1 MCFTLLT
8 KLKNIVVQRKVH
20 SLLER
25 YQVEVLH
32 HTPGRVRVR
41 IKRWQDNRVLLERLL
56 EDMRN
61 DPAVESVA
69 FTEETGSILIHYR
82 QDQVKEATTHERW
95 QELFKNYF
103 G

>member
-1 MCFTLLT
+1 MLT
-8 KLKNIVVQRKVH
+8 KLKNAVVQRKVR

-41 IKRWQDNRVLLERLL
+41 IKNWKDNRTLLARLI
-56 EDMRN
+56 EDLRN
-61 DPAVESVA
+61 DAAIQSVA

-82 QDQVKEATTHERW
+82 EDTVKESATHERW
-95 QELFKNYF
+95 QELFNKYF